1 MGVEVED
8 AEVTPMLERRRQSH
22 PSDLTDR
29 EWAVVATT
37 IPDPSPGARSVKADK
52 RKIAMA
58 IFYLLRSGCAKQ
70 TFAA

>member
-8 AEVTPMLERRRQSH
+8 AEATPMLERRRQNH
-22 PSDLTDR
+22 PSDRTDR
-29 EWAVVATT
+29 ELAVVATT
-37 IPDPSPGARSVKADK
+37 IPDPSPDARSVKADK

-58 IFYLLRSGCAKQ
+58 ILCLLRSGCAKQ